1 MQFGIFVFAEVQ
13 EINFRGNLLDSKCDG
28 DYHKYYLIIQQ
39 YAALL
44 KKPAIF
50 LWKETQKSFLEVP
63 KRIERLQQNTLVKL
77 RFSDSDSEQV

>member
-50 LWKETQKSFLEVP
+50 L
-63 KRIERLQQNTLVKL
+63 
-77 RFSDSDSEQV
+77 

>member
-1 MQFGIFVFAEVQ
+1 MLPWLSPLWLDCKKTMQFGIFVFAEVQ
-13 EINFRGNLLDSKCDG
+13 EINFRGNLLGSKCDG

-50 LWKETQKSFLEVP
+50 L
-63 KRIERLQQNTLVKL
+63 
-77 RFSDSDSEQV
+77 